1 MNMKRIAFIL
11 LSMSLLWACSRETGI
26 ELVKVSDTGCVREEV
41 ATRSADRAP
50 EEIML
55 EYSKEGLVI
64 TMTNFKMNCSIKTE
78 GVAYDLSNN
87 GSEIHLEVYE
97 KDRNP
102 MRCPCPVNKITSVLA
117 GLGLGKEYT
126 LYLLISDDSF
136 APISFTYSKNLKMVV
151 DAGLYRL

>member
-1 MNMKRIAFIL
+1 MTMKRIAFIL
-11 LSMSLLWACSRETGI
+11 LSMSLLWACSKETTV
-26 ELVKVSDTGCVREEV
+26 ELVKVSDTGCAREEV

-50 EEIML
+50 EEIIL
-55 EYSKEGLVI
+55 EYSEEGLVI
-64 TMTNFKMNCSIKTE
+64 TMANFEMNCSVKNG
-78 GVAYDLSNN
+78 GVACKLSNN

-97 KDRNP
+97 KDGKTL
-102 MRCPCPVNKITSVLA
+102 RCNCPVDKVTSVLE

-126 LYLLISDDSF
+126 LYLICNGSF